1 MPRVTENGKYE
12 CRGCRKEYVKHQR
25 FWDHTHSCK
34 SNRDAYLKILAL
46 ELDPEDTQV
55 QEDLG
60 IRYEYVL
67 NPKLLN
73 ENEMEVVTEMRR
85 QANKWGSIHLTPE
98 VVQNLG
104 NWSDGEILRVLNTKR
119 KRTPAEDDLDV
130 SNLAPLPN
138 PNASIA
144 SHRTYHAPSPPPL
157 EDLLASPSFTNTVNY
172 PPALNIT
179 HPQVHAQDQT
189 SDTVN
194 HSIPQQSL
202 EIEDSVYLGDFTSSF
217 DLAFAKWLDEENISK
232 AAIGRLFKD
241 PAMQPITSKLSWK
254 SVSKMKNRLE
264 SVKFHEDSE

>member
-1 MPRVTENGKYE
+1 M
-12 CRGCRKEYVKHQR
+12 
-25 FWDHTHSCK
+25 HTLRSWLWNWIQK
-34 SNRDAYLKILAL
+34 VIAAKTDTQGDDLLTN
-46 ELDPEDTQV
+46 PVDTQV